1 MKSGNI
7 PYLCGGI
14 LFTLIIQAR
23 KHRTKARNKLGGGSD
38 GLSDKDVM
46 SGLVFAVTGEHA
58 AADCGNSFRKTTNM
72 FKTCQN
78 YGSTYIP
85 FREEPVI
92 ASFNTL
98 YEHNNPDLL
107 CRMSGFVDKY
117 IPETKT
123 EWLVKAL
130 MEVILEDIDIPVCT
144 TFQITDDTALRKD
157 EFDNISQ
164 VSLPIFLISV
174 LHFILNERK
183 DNTLGRATFEVWHS
197 HGASKSSWKF
207 ISNVGLSIKRRIV
220 VNNRSA
226 NKDTEEVKASN
237 DKETDDDMLVIPFV
251 SRETDLDNLQYS
263 ADDKML
269 LKEFTE
275 DYDDIM
281 IELMGDNYGDSLIDM
296 SLPEKIKNL
305 YEAKWRSKAD
315 GFSNPLLKSLVY
327 GLIGELNKLSDGFIC
342 GCSYPGSL
350 GTIRRKVRNLYVKLH
365 PESYSIS
372 MPYDAFIDD
381 WDGGELY

>member
-107 CRMSGFVDKY
+107 CRMSGFVEKY

-123 EWLVKAL
+123 EWLVKSL
-130 MEVILEDIDIPVCT
+130 MEVILEDIDIAACT

-183 DNTLGRATFEVWHS
+183 DNTLGRATFEAWHS

-263 ADDKML
+263 SDDKTL

-281 IELMGDNYGDSLIDM
+281 IELMGDNYADSMIDM
-296 SLPEKIKNL
+296 SLPEKITVL
-305 YEAKWRSKAD
+305 FEEKWKTKAD
-315 GFSNPLLKSLVY
+315 RFSDPFLKSFVY
-327 GLIGELNKLSDGFIC
+327 GLLGELNKLSNSFLS
-342 GCSYPGSL
+342 CSGNVVSMRI
-350 GTIRRKVRNLYVKLH
+350 TRKRIRNLYVKLH
-365 PESYSIS
+365 PEGFSASS
-372 MPYDAFIDD
+372 PYDAFIDD
-381 WDGGELY
+381 WNEGELY